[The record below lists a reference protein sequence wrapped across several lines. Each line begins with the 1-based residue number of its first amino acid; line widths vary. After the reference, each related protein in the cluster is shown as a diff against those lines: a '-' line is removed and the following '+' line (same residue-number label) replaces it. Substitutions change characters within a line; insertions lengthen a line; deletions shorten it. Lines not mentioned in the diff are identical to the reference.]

1 MSLNCLVTNY
11 GMKSCGLDGRTF
23 QPTIKSKLELQT
35 YGLLHTRNFSYHVL
49 AFRTLLITMTN
60 EEIKANELIHKMK
73 TKLYSDGLYDAK
85 QCALV
90 AVDEILSNIDAT
102 ILYNKESIA
111 LPINKEYWQNV
122 RSFLV

>member
-1 MSLNCLVTNY
+1 
-11 GMKSCGLDGRTF
+11 MKSCGLDSRTF

-35 YGLLHTRNFSYHVL
+35 YGLLHTRNFLYHVL

-60 EEIKANELIHKMK
+60 EEIKAKELIHKMK